1 MSDNVW
7 LHLVIQNEEDVSFL
21 LSQLSK
27 TPIQTL
33 GLHTSL
39 GGALSTRQRNYIS
52 GDGDAVNM
60 YLFCRW
66 RDVESAPGT
75 NYQKRSCIFYFVI
88 DAGLER
94 ENKWKGV
101 CHALKET

>member
-39 GGALSTRQRNYIS
+39 GGALSTRQRNYIN
-52 GDGDAVNM
+52 GDADAVNM
-60 YLFCRW
+60 YL
-66 RDVESAPGT
+66 SAGGET
-75 NYQKRSCIFYFVI
+75 LSLHQALTIKRVI
-88 DAGLER
+88 LYILLR
-94 ENKWKGV
+94 
-101 CHALKET
+101 H